1 MNKALPKGNTIRSF
15 LLTALLMLFVLL
27 PVQAADGFSIV
38 GKVVD
43 AHTKKEVAS
52 ARISVLNEQVAATS
66 EEDGSFSIITTSKSA
81 LLIVSAY
88 GYAARQVPVQGKNK
102 VLVELYPDAFS
113 ARQYIDQPTAMSSL
127 SDPDKTIAVTADE
140 IIQKGFNGQLRA
152 ITRSGAV
159 GQGSSLFIRGL
170 NSINLNAQPLFVV
183 DGVIR
188 DNLYD
193 VQSIHSGFFSNPLA
207 NLETSDIA
215 SITVLRDGS
224 ALYGSKGANGV
235 ILITTKRGSGQ
246 VTKIDLNIST
256 GVTQTPGSFP
266 MLEADDYRIYL
277 SEMLGSAGLTNEEVQ
292 QLPYLNDDPTRSTY
306 KRYHNNTHWQDEIY
320 RNAVVQNY
328 AINVNGGDDKAMYY
342 FALGFANN
350 DDVVKNS
357 NFQRYNMRLNADLKL
372 ADNLSSA
379 INIGFSRIDRSLI
392 DDGVSPFTSPSWMTK
407 IKSPFLSPYNFT
419 YQGDLTDEYA
429 FADIFNVG
437 NPMAIID
444 HSINTVK
451 QNSFNIGFKPVFT
464 VNPYLTISE
473 HFDYYMNKTNEDY
486 YRPYLYTAPIYIQGI
501 GDSYNARMSQ
511 VMRSNVIF
519 SDTRVNYKRTFN
531 KLHKV
536 DATIGTRYIY
546 NSYESDYVEGH
557 NSKSNSSINLR
568 GSFKNLVT
576 DGINDNTKSL
586 SHYLSADYAFDHR
599 YFVTAGISLDASSRF
614 GQETL
619 GGMQMFGVSW
629 GAFPSIQGAWLLS
642 SESFMPQTDLLNMV
656 KIKAGYSITGND
668 DIPNYQSR
676 TYFNAQKLLGVASGI
691 VLSNLA
697 NPQIQW
703 ETTGRANIGAELG
716 MLNDRLRVDIDLY
729 SSTTRDLLVLKSLP
743 EVVGL
748 THYWK
753 NEGSMRNTGFEL
765 GLNARVLNL
774 SFLKWESALS
784 IGHYKNEIIDLP
796 NGEFITKVYDAE
808 VISRVGESAGVFY
821 GYKTQGVF
829 ATENDAQTAGLQMKN
844 AQGQLVSFAAGDVI
858 FEDHFADGIIDE
870 KDKQVIGNPNPD
882 FYGSFTNTFTSGNLS
897 LQALFTFSLGNDI
910 YNYARNVLE
919 AQSDFSNQTRVSLSR
934 WKADGQTTTQPKA
947 VYGDPMGNARF
958 SDRWIEDGSYLR
970 LKSLTLSYKL
980 PVSTDFIEGINLWV
994 SASNLFT
1001 MTNYL
1006 GLDPEFSAGNAV
1018 LVQGIDAGLLPLSR
1032 QYAIGVKLNL

>member
-66 EEDGSFSIITTSKSA
+66 EEDGSFSIVTASKSA

-88 GYAARQVPVQGKNK
+88 GYTARQVPVQGMSK
-102 VLVELYPDAFS
+102 VLVELYPDVFS
-113 ARQYIDQPTAMSSL
+113 ARQYIDQPSAMSTL
-127 SDPDKTIAVTADE
+127 SEPDKTVAVTADE

-152 ITRSGAV
+152 IARSGAV

-235 ILITTKRGSGQ
+235 ILISTKRGSGQ

-256 GVTQTPGSFP
+256 GITQTPGSYP
-266 MLEADDYRIYL
+266 MMEADDYRIYL

-306 KRYHNNTHWQDEIY
+306 KRYHNNTNWQDEIY

-342 FALGFANN
+342 FALGFANT

-451 QNSFNIGFKPVFT
+451 QNSFNIGFKPVLT

-473 HFDYYMNKTNEDY
+473 HFDYYMNKTNIVPD
-486 YRPYLYTAPIYIQGI
+486 PFVN
-501 GDSYNARMSQ
+501 D
-511 VMRSNVIF
+511 RSKFGGWGGVGMVSIAE
-519 SDTRVNYKRTFN
+519 SDTVYCGSHSGRV
-531 KLHKV
+531 
-536 DATIGTRYIY
+536 
-546 NSYESDYVEGH
+546 
-557 NSKSNSSINLR
+557 
-568 GSFKNLVT
+568 
-576 DGINDNTKSL
+576 
-586 SHYLSADYAFDHR
+586 
-599 YFVTAGISLDASSRF
+599 F
-614 GQETL
+614 G
-619 GGMQMFGVSW
+619 
-629 GAFPSIQGAWLLS
+629 
-642 SESFMPQTDLLNMV
+642 
-656 KIKAGYSITGND
+656 
-668 DIPNYQSR
+668 
-676 TYFNAQKLLGVASGI
+676 
-691 VLSNLA
+691 
-697 NPQIQW
+697 
-703 ETTGRANIGAELG
+703 
-716 MLNDRLRVDIDLY
+716 
-729 SSTTRDLLVLKSLP
+729 
-743 EVVGL
+743 
-748 THYWK
+748 
-753 NEGSMRNTGFEL
+753 EGS
-765 GLNARVLNL
+765 
-774 SFLKWESALS
+774 
-784 IGHYKNEIIDLP
+784 I
-796 NGEFITKVYDAE
+796 
-808 VISRVGESAGVFY
+808 
-821 GYKTQGVF
+821 
-829 ATENDAQTAGLQMKN
+829 
-844 AQGQLVSFAAGDVI
+844 DVI
-858 FEDHFADGIIDE
+858 L
-870 KDKQVIGNPNPD
+870 
-882 FYGSFTNTFTSGNLS
+882 TNL
-897 LQALFTFSLGNDI
+897 LQKN
-910 YNYARNVLE
+910 
-919 AQSDFSNQTRVSLSR
+919 
-934 WKADGQTTTQPKA
+934 K
-947 VYGDPMGNARF
+947 
-958 SDRWIEDGSYLR
+958 SYLGYR
-970 LKSLTLSYKL
+970 LK
-980 PVSTDFIEGINLWV
+980 
-994 SASNLFT
+994 
-1001 MTNYL
+1001 
-1006 GLDPEFSAGNAV
+1006 
-1018 LVQGIDAGLLPLSR
+1018 
-1032 QYAIGVKLNL
+1032 